1 VPVNARQHLFRAAL
15 CVLLLLAVAGCG
27 ARAERDAGG
36 RTAPATLQRY
46 TDEAG
51 WSLEYPSDLYLERSQ
66 GHLRISVWETTVA
79 SFRPQPAIRS
89 GSTPTSGW
97 LRVDPPHDAD
107 GRYPREA
114 VAFRL
119 LQRAGGPAPALDL
132 AETRFPLRLGD
143 FRPGGSYFGGGPR
156 PLERAVVANGRSY
169 LALAWIGADAKPQL
183 RDALDDVVASLSFPH
198 TRAGTI
204 VGDGFS
210 VLGSVSDYPRGS
222 VTRVQVQEQPF
233 YLIHA
238 PGGLYAVGWRWQSLT
253 GGYKSRCDLGY
264 DEQRLE
270 FVCPSLG
277 ARWDRVGRVLVRP
290 PAAAR
295 DDPLNLTVAKP
306 SHDGNVLLHPGM
318 ARFADEE
325 LARTL
330 WPDWQRRQ

>member
-1 VPVNARQHLFRAAL
+1 MPVNAWPHLIGSPL

-27 ARAERDAGG
+27 ARADRDAGG
-36 RTAPATLQRY
+36 RTATATLERY

-51 WSLEYPSDLYLERSQ
+51 WSLEYRGDLYLTRSQ

-97 LRVDPPHDAD
+97 LHVDPPRDTS
-107 GRYPREA
+107 GRFPREA

-119 LQRAGGPAPALDL
+119 LHRAGGPAPALDL
-132 AETRFPLRLGD
+132 PETRFPLRLGD
-143 FRPGGSYFGGGPR
+143 FRPGRSYAGSEPR

-169 LALAWIGADAKPQL
+169 LALAWIGGDVKPQL
-183 RDALDDVVASLSFPH
+183 RGALDDVVASLAFPP
-198 TRAGTI
+198 TRAGAV

-210 VLGSVSDYPRGS
+210 VLGRVSDYPRGS

-233 YLIHA
+233 YLVHA

-253 GGYKSRCDLGY
+253 GGYKSRCDVEY

-277 ARWDRVGRVLVRP
+277 ARWDRVGRVLVRSP
-290 PAAAR
+290 GAAR
-295 DDPLNLTVAKP
+295 GDPLNLTVAKP
-306 SHDGNVLLHPGM
+306 SHDGNVLLHPGV

-330 WPDWQRRQ
+330 WPDWQRRG